1 MTATAKLRFNRSK
14 SKTDNELNV
23 YNNDWN
29 DDEVYKKLF
38 FTFYPILCDKA
49 AGIVSCQQKAEEIV
63 SDVFIK
69 IWLNRDQLKIKSSL
83 PAYLHMAVRNQSI
96 DYLRRW
102 AKRRTIS
109 GELPVDSDS
118 GYSSPED
125 YLIYQETR
133 QKVIDAI
140 EALPPRGR
148 HIFKLSRNEG
158 LKYQEI
164 ADQLNISIKTVE
176 THMRRSLIFLRLRLG
191 KKKAKK

>member
-1 MTATAKLRFNRSK
+1 MTATAELTIDRSQSLTK
-14 SKTDNELNV
+14 NGLNPRI
-23 YNNDWN
+23 NDWN
-29 DDEVYKKLF
+29 DAEVYKKLF
-38 FTFYPILCDKA
+38 YSFYPVLCEKA
-49 AGIVSCQQKAEEIV
+49 TSIVSCQQKAEEIV

-69 IWLNRDQLKIKSSL
+69 IWLNRDQLTIKSSL

-102 AKRRTIS
+102 AKRRTIN

-118 GYSSPED
+118 GYTSPEEN
-125 YLIYQETR
+125 LIYQETN
-133 QKVIDAI
+133 QEVLDAI

-148 HIFKLSRNEG
+148 HIFKLSRDEG

-191 KKKAKK
+191 KIAAK

>member
-1 MTATAKLRFNRSK
+1 MTATAKLTFNRSSTGK
-14 SKTDNELNV
+14 KELESRI
-23 YNNDWN
+23 NDWN
-29 DDEVYKKLF
+29 DDDVYKKLF
-38 FTFYPILCDKA
+38 YTFYPILCEKA
-49 AGIVSCQQKAEEIV
+49 TSIVSCQQKAEEIV

-69 IWLNRDQLKIKSSL
+69 IWLNRDQLTIKSSL

-109 GELPVDSDS
+109 GELPSDSDS

-125 YLIYQETR
+125 KLIYSEVSQEV
-133 QKVIDAI
+133 QQAI

-164 ADQLNISIKTVE
+164 ADQLDISIKTVE
-176 THMRRSLIFLRLRLG
+176 THMRRSLIFLRMRLR
-191 KKKAKK
+191 KIAVR

>member
-1 MTATAKLRFNRSK
+1 MTATAKFSLDRSK
-14 SKTDNELNV
+14 SKSKAGFNFRNA
-23 YNNDWN
+23 DWN
-29 DDEVYKKLF
+29 DNEMYQKLF
-38 FTFYPILCDKA
+38 YTFYPILCEKA
-49 AGIVSCQQKAEEIV
+49 TSIVNCQQKAEEIV

-69 IWLNRDQLKIKSSL
+69 IWLNRDQLTIKSSL

-102 AKRRTIS
+102 TKRRTINN
-109 GELPVDSDS
+109 ELPPDSDS

-125 YLIYQETR
+125 YLIYQETNR
-133 QKVIDAI
+133 EVIDAI

-148 HIFKLSRNEG
+148 HIFKLSRDEG

-176 THMRRSLIFLRLRLG
+176 THMRRSLIFLRMRLG
-191 KKKAKK
+191 KLACK